1 MHLSEA
7 FSFNSAI
14 CGLLGGIGIG
24 AVAAVKLATTFDLMP
39 CTTPHLWSTTGT
51 LWDSRPLVQH
61 LTATVRGECKS
72 KRLVR
77 AAAGF
82 ILGSAFVSRMVAP
95 AGMVEHSLELL
106 NPVQVAVGGALV
118 GFGAGLGEGC
128 TSGNGIQG
136 LAALSTASFTFVC
149 IFMGTAVAT
158 AILAETGTHLATD
171 ALAFAPT
178 LTQVTPLLGIA
189 AAGLAAQALGRS
201 IPQVA
206 SFLAGATFG
215 TCLII
220 AGMNKPSRVIGFLD
234 VSSARGW
241 DPTLA
246 FVMGGGLLVT
256 LPVYQ
261 FGRLVAK
268 SIPAVQVWATRPVD
282 ALLLLAA
289 VSFGIG
295 WGVTG
300 VCPGPAMVAAG
311 DGSIPGWV
319 FVVSMFG
326 ARHVGESI
334 RKVTGKRATLKA
346 N

>member
-1 MHLSEA
+1 
-7 FSFNSAI
+7 
-14 CGLLGGIGIG
+14 
-24 AVAAVKLATTFDLMP
+24 
-39 CTTPHLWSTTGT
+39 
-51 LWDSRPLVQH
+51 
-61 LTATVRGECKS
+61 
-72 KRLVR
+72 
-77 AAAGF
+77 
-82 ILGSAFVSRMVAP
+82 
-95 AGMVEHSLELL
+95 
-106 NPVQVAVGGALV
+106 
-118 GFGAGLGEGC
+118 
-128 TSGNGIQG
+128 
-136 LAALSTASFTFVC
+136 
-149 IFMGTAVAT
+149 MGTAVAT

-178 LTQVTPLLGIA
+178 LTQVTPILGIA
-189 AAGLAAQALGRS
+189 AAGLAAQGALGRS
-201 IPQVA
+201 LPQVA

-215 TCLII
+215 TCPII

-261 FGRLVAK
+261 FGELVAT
-268 SIPAVQVWATRPVD
+268 SVPAVQAWASRPVD
-282 ALLLLAA
+282 ALLLLAAA

-334 RKVTGKRATLKA
+334 RKVTGQRAMPLKA
-346 N
+346 S